1 MKRGTTHPGADLSLS
16 DQPFNFFLICCF
28 RKYLNLYFLDNNLFN
43 GRKISQLHMTDRVHV
58 IKYPLYKFF
67 LHFMYF
73 NDVFV
78 NFAIKEITC
87 QHIIVK
93 FELFKHEKNTV
104 VFWCFK
110 FCNLWNKW
118 LYMQHH
124 SNYMR
129 YTSTLIIIIYQK
141 YIVNEKNKN
150 VKMWQLLI
158 LSN

>member
-16 DQPFNFFLICCF
+16 DQPFNFFLIYCF

-78 NFAIKEITC
+78 NFAIEEITC
-87 QHIIVK
+87 QHNNDS
-93 FELFKHEKNTV
+93 LLNLNCLNTKKIRQYFDV
-104 VFWCFK
+104 SIFLICET
-110 FCNLWNKW
+110 ND
-118 LYMQHH
+118 
-124 SNYMR
+124 
-129 YTSTLIIIIYQK
+129 YTSTLIIIIYRK
-141 YIVNEKNKN
+141 YIVNEKNKD
-150 VKMWQLLI
+150 VKM
-158 LSN
+158 

>member
-1 MKRGTTHPGADLSLS
+1 MVGSWSIPRVWFSRQRNIITWEFFLWRGGLLIPGQICHCLINHSI
-16 DQPFNFFLICCF
+16 FFLICCF

-78 NFAIKEITC
+78 NFAIEEITC
-87 QHIIVK
+87 QHNNDSKHIIVK

-104 VFWCFK
+104 VFWCFI
-110 FCNLWNKW
+110 FFDLWNKW
-118 LYMQHH
+118 
-124 SNYMR
+124 
-129 YTSTLIIIIYQK
+129 
-141 YIVNEKNKN
+141 
-150 VKMWQLLI
+150 
-158 LSN
+158 

>member
-1 MKRGTTHPGADLSLS
+1 MKRGTTHPGADLS
-16 DQPFNFFLICCF
+16 DQPFNFFFLIYCF

-67 LHFMYF
+67 CTLCISMTFLLILQQKKSHANIIMIPNISLLNLNCLNTKKIRQYF
-73 NDVFV
+73 DVSNFLICEINDY
-78 NFAIKEITC
+78 I
-87 QHIIVK
+87 
-93 FELFKHEKNTV
+93 
-104 VFWCFK
+104 
-110 FCNLWNKW
+110 
-118 LYMQHH
+118 YMQHH

-150 VKMWQLLI
+150 VKM
-158 LSN
+158 